1 MTTYKTYNK
10 KDIANNKY
18 AILEYDVEEPVV
30 IIASMHKEKKKTKKR
45 YEYLEKQAKRL
56 FEKDISTVEYE
67 LVEIT
72 DNRVK
77 KCFNYEEEC

>member
-1 MTTYKTYNK
+1 MITYKTYNR

-30 IIASMHKEKKKTKKR
+30 IIVSMHKEEEKAKKR
-45 YEYLEKQAKRL
+45 YEYLKKQAERL

-67 LVEIT
+67 LVETT
-72 DNRVK
+72 DDRVK
-77 KCFNYEEEC
+77 KCFNYEEEL